1 MSESYTNDATGGD
14 SYLDPTNE
22 LHRANIREAVKRWPR
37 RWAGIDAAKKKKWTD
52 QLECA
57 GDVAETLMNQ
67 ADDAETKLN
76 AAKTLVSVVKT
87 AAMMEG
93 QNQSDEHKQSD
104 IDNPRSGTQVNILNQ
119 NGAIEDPRKVIA
131 DMLRDP
137 ANAAELAK
145 LADRMGPP
153 NAMRSV

>member
-1 MSESYTNDATGGD
+1 MTESDSMIVSGGD
-14 SYLDPTNE
+14 GGVDPITE
-22 LHRANIREAVKRWPR
+22 ADRGAIRKAMQRWPK

-67 ADDAETKLN
+67 ADDADTKLN

-93 QNQSDEHKQSD
+93 QNQSDEHRL
-104 IDNPRSGTQVNILNQ
+104 IDADRPTGGTQVNILN
-119 NGAIEDPRKVIA
+119 NVRTSDDPRAVLA
-131 DMLRDP
+131 EMLRDP
-137 ANAAELAK
+137 AKAIELGR
-145 LADRMGPP
+145 LADTFNGR
-153 NAMRSV
+153 NT

>member
-1 MSESYTNDATGGD
+1 MSQSDNSIVAGGD
-14 SYLDPTNE
+14 DGVDPRCE
-22 LHRANIREAVKRWPR
+22 ADRGAIRKASQRWPR

-104 IDNPRSGTQVNILNQ
+104 IDNPRSGTQVNILN
-119 NGAIEDPRKVIA
+119 NVGSNDPRMVLA
-131 DMLRDP
+131 EMLRDP
-137 ANAAELAK
+137 AKAVELGR
-145 LADRMGPP
+145 LADTINGR
-153 NAMRSV
+153 NA

>member
-104 IDNPRSGTQVNILNQ
+104 IDNPRSGTQVNILN
-119 NGAIEDPRKVIA
+119 NVGSNDPRMVLA
-131 DMLRDP
+131 EMLRDP
-137 ANAAELAK
+137 AKAVELGR
-145 LADRMGPP
+145 LADTINGR
-153 NAMRSV
+153 NA